1 MKKTVAIA
9 DLPSLAG
16 TELGAT
22 DWVTISQEQ
31 INAFADAT
39 GDHQWIHVDVERATK
54 EMGGTIAHGFLTLS
68 LLPMLS
74 AQLLAVTGV
83 SRGVN
88 YGLNKLRFTGMVPAG
103 AKVRLREK
111 VLEVAEKSGG
121 YQFTRECT
129 VEIEGKD
136 RPALVAEW
144 VTILFP

>member
-1 MKKTVAIA
+1 MKTVAVT

-16 TELGAT
+16 TELGVT
-22 DWVTISQEQ
+22 DWVTISQDQ

-74 AQLLAVTGV
+74 AQLLAVSGV

-88 YGLNKLRFTGMVPAG
+88 YGLNKLRFTGMVPSG
-103 AKVRLREK
+103 ARVRLREK
-111 VLEVAEKSGG
+111 VLDVAEKSGG